1 MNRKDTIDRLYEIEE
16 KIPRNL
22 QLDKYDKEAITS
34 ARQTLEKPSCVCL
47 MDLLQIYEIYI
58 DEMSSVEDTLRIYF
72 KGIFISADNYGGEL
86 YSACKSL
93 GILYKEVNYF
103 EIHHNDDNRPQLRIF
118 LDDTEKGE

>member
-22 QLDKYDKEAITS
+22 SLDKYDKEAITS
-34 ARQTLEKPSCVCL
+34 ARQTLEKPNCVCL
-47 MDLLQIYEIYI
+47 MDLLQIYVG
-58 DEMSSVEDTLRIYF
+58 EMSSVEDTLRIYF

-86 YSACKSL
+86 YSVCKQL

-103 EIHHNDDNRPQLRIF
+103 YFEIHNDDNKPQLRIF
-118 LDDTEKGE
+118 LDDTEKEE